1 MKRIALRVDASIAIG
16 TGHFMRCLTLADELK
31 KQGTHTRFIS
41 RYIPEHLLALL
52 TTKGHEFRPLNSG
65 QETKP
70 DGDLSHA
77 EWLGTTQE
85 ADAHDSIGALS
96 DQYWDWL
103 IVDHYA
109 LDARWEARLRH
120 SAQKILVIDDIA
132 DRRHDC
138 DMLLDQNLY
147 EDMNA
152 RYAGKVPDECLLLLG
167 PRYALLREEFRKLRG
182 QVSPRLGSVKRILI
196 FFGGVDADNYTGRA
210 IQALVETGIMDFQVD
225 VVIGAQHPCRES
237 IEATCRLHHL
247 GCHVQTERM
256 AELMAA
262 ADLSIGAGGVA
273 TWERCCLG
281 LPALV
286 ISTADN
292 QRKQIQDAALK
303 GLVYSVVANGNK
315 LHLAIRHHVRS
326 LMENECLRRLLSRNG
341 MHAVDGRGAVRIAR
355 MIGCSE
361 IEIRTATADDSERMF
376 VWRNHPAIRAVSRNA
391 DPIEWIDHNHWL
403 TSVLSDQSRC
413 LLIGELDGAPVGVVR
428 FDIHS
433 REAEVSIYLVPGV
446 ENSGCGQGL
455 LQSAEVWMKKNRREV
470 NTLRAQVLGAN
481 ERSHHL
487 FLAAGYEV
495 EATSYLRKFH

>member
-1 MKRIALRVDASIAIG
+1 MKRIAFRVDASIAIG

-31 KQGTHTRFIS
+31 KHGAHTRFIS
-41 RYIPEHLLALL
+41 RHIPEHLRSLL
-52 TTKGHEFRPLNSG
+52 TTNGHEFRSLNSE
-65 QETKP
+65 QETKT
-70 DGDLSHA
+70 DGDLGHA

-85 ADAHDSIGALS
+85 ADAHDSVGALS
-96 DQYWDWL
+96 DQHWDWL

-109 LDARWEARLRH
+109 LDARWEAKLRH

-138 DMLLDQNLY
+138 DVLLDQNLY

-167 PRYALLREEFRKLRG
+167 PRYALLREEFRNLHG
-182 QVSPRLGSVKRILI
+182 QVDPRRGSVKRILI
-196 FFGGVDADNYTGRA
+196 FFGGVDACNYTGHA
-210 IQALVETGIMDFQVD
+210 IQSLVETGATDIQVD

-237 IEATCRLHHL
+237 IEAACRLHHFA
-247 GCHVQTERM
+247 CHVQTGRM
-256 AELMAA
+256 AQLMAA
-262 ADLSIGAGGVA
+262 ADLSIGAGGSA

-292 QRKQIQDAALK
+292 QREQIRDAALE
-303 GLVYSVVANGNK
+303 GLLYTAVANGDEH
-315 LHLAIRHHVRS
+315 HLSIRHHVRS

-341 MHAVDGRGAVRIAR
+341 MRAVDGRGAVRIAR
-355 MIGCSE
+355 MIGCSG
-361 IEIRTATADDSERMF
+361 IEIRTATADDSERLF
-376 VWRNHPAIRAVSRNA
+376 VWRNHPAIRAVSRNS
-391 DPIEWIDHNHWL
+391 DPIERMDHEHWL
-403 TSVLSDQSRC
+403 TSVLNDQSRC
-413 LLIGELDGAPVGVVR
+413 LLIGELDGVPVGVVR
-428 FDIHS
+428 FDIHNH
-433 REAEVSIYLVPGV
+433 EAEVSIYLVPDV
-446 ENSGCGQGL
+446 NNSGCGRGL

-495 EATSYLRKFH
+495 EATSYFRKFH

>member
-31 KQGTHTRFIS
+31 KQGAHTCFIS
-41 RYIPEHLLALL
+41 RHIPEHLRALL
-52 TTKGHEFRPLNSG
+52 TTKGHEFRPLNSR
-65 QETKP
+65 QETAN
-70 DGDLSHA
+70 GDLSHA

-85 ADAHDSIGALS
+85 GDAHDSIGALS
-96 DQYWDWL
+96 GQHWDWL

-109 LDARWEARLRH
+109 LDARWETRLRH
-120 SAQKILVIDDIA
+120 SAQKVLVIDDIA
-132 DRRHDC
+132 DRQHDC
-138 DMLLDQNLY
+138 DVLLDQNLY

-182 QVSPRLGSVKRILI
+182 QVDPRRGSVKRILI
-196 FFGGVDADNYTGRA
+196 FFGGVDAGNYTAHA
-210 IQALVETGIMDFQVD
+210 IQSLAEIGVTELQVD

-237 IEATCRLHHL
+237 IEASCRFHDFA
-247 GCHVQTERM
+247 CHVQTGRM
-256 AELMAA
+256 AELMAT
-262 ADLSIGAGGVA
+262 ADLSIGAGGST

-286 ISTADN
+286 IGTADN
-292 QRKQIQDAALK
+292 QREQIRDAALE
-303 GLVYSVVANGNK
+303 GLLYSTVVNGDE

-326 LMENECLRRLLSRNG
+326 LMENECLRRFLSRNG
-341 MHAVDGRGAVRIAR
+341 MHAVDGQGALRIAR
-355 MIGCSE
+355 MIGCSG
-361 IEIRTATADDSERMF
+361 IEIRTATADDSERLF

-391 DPIEWIDHNHWL
+391 DPIERMDHEHWL

-428 FDIHS
+428 FDIHNH
-433 REAEVSIYLVPGV
+433 EAEVSIYLVPDV
-446 ENSGCGQGL
+446 NNSGCGRGL

-495 EATSYLRKFH
+495 EATSYFRKFH